1 MEDQSTVMS
10 VACDEESLKC
20 HICHATFSR
29 QDALKRHLKNQHH
42 EQFSRKNP
50 SSRLTVVCDC
60 GSSYVAC
67 NKAAHANTKKHQE
80 WLKSLSSSVNPP
92 VPFNRPPAEEA
103 RIASEQVSAV
113 LSAVTRSI
121 MEELI
126 VCAAEELEDKKEEEE
141 DKKKDEEAER
151 RDELRFQSRQK
162 VKKAIKDIESEL
174 GRWKALPNHKWDPEG
189 RIHILQDVLD
199 LLRQALS
206 KRAYNDKGEL
216 LSPLGTL
223 PALKHVNNKL
233 LWYKKERRALR
244 ERKEQD
250 RRYRAACKRGIAFG
264 KQQAK
269 EYREWRQMCREDNR
283 YLKSIYEMCGWKWPR
298 DTFIEPFLP
307 KWSGMG
313 AVPLSHT

>member
-10 VACDEESLKC
+10 VALDKESFKC
-20 HICHATFSR
+20 HICLVSFSR
-29 QDALKRHLKNQHH
+29 EDALRRHLKNRHH
-42 EQFSRKNP
+42 EQSSRKNP

-67 NKAAHANTKKHQE
+67 NKAAHVNTKKHQE
-80 WLKSLSSSVNPP
+80 WLKNLLSS
-92 VPFNRPPAEEA
+92 
-103 RIASEQVSAV
+103 
-113 LSAVTRSI
+113 VTRPVFFSSSLLQPKQAAHPLATAALSVFFCALYRI
-121 MEELI
+121 NAVDAKEE
-126 VCAAEELEDKKEEEE
+126 EEDKKEEEE
-141 DKKKDEEAER
+141 DRMKDEEAER
-151 RDELRFQSRQK
+151 RDALQLQSRQK
-162 VKKAIKDIESEL
+162 VKKAIKDVESEL

-244 ERKEQD
+244 EKKEQD
-250 RRYRAACKRGIAFG
+250 RRDRAACKRGIAFG